1 MQLHQTSG
9 RWRLGVALSL
19 LTVILWGI
27 LPIALAVTLQ
37 ALDVYTVTWFRFL
50 MAFGLLAAYLAARK
64 QLPTLHKLR
73 DASFGMLAI
82 ATVGLGLNYLLFL
95 QGLLQTSPTTA
106 EVIIQLAPAL
116 MGLGGIAVFK
126 ERYILPQWIGLGV
139 LTLGMVLFFQAQLE
153 TILTA
158 KATYLLGNGIL
169 VLGAIAWAIYALVQK
184 QLLRKL
190 PSSSIMLVIYGGC
203 AILFSPLATPQR
215 LLTLSPLHLGM
226 LLFCGLN
233 TLVAYGAFA
242 EALEHWEASRVS
254 AVLALAPLVTL
265 VAVWAVSWLTPTLVA
280 PEHLTLIGIVGAV
293 LVVIGSVAIALRTP
307 TKAIIMRESCLP
319 SKGKDSAS
327 SSRNH

>member
-1 MQLHQTSG
+1 LSIQTQQFMKLHQTSG

-19 LTVILWGI
+19 VTVILWGI

-64 QLPTLHKLR
+64 QLPTLQQLR
-73 DASFGMLAI
+73 EASFGMLAI
-82 ATVGLGLNYLLFL
+82 ATVGLGLNYLFFL

-126 ERYILPQWIGLGV
+126 ERYILPQWVGLGV
-139 LTLGMVLFFQAQLE
+139 LTLGMVLFFQAQLK
-153 TILTA
+153 TILNA
-158 KATYLLGNGIL
+158 QATYLLGNGIL

-184 QLLRKL
+184 QLLQKL

-203 AILFSPLATPQR
+203 AILFSPFATPQR
-215 LLTLSPLHLGM
+215 LLTLSPLHLGV

-254 AVLALAPLVTL
+254 AAIALAPLVTL
-265 VAVWAVSWLTPTLVA
+265 VSVWAVSWITPTLIA
-280 PEHLTLIGIVGAV
+280 PEHLTGIGVIGAV
-293 LVVIGSVAIALRTP
+293 LVVIGSVAIALSKSAKP
-307 TKAIIMRESCLP
+307 MAI
-319 SKGKDSAS
+319 GKKRSI
-327 SSRNH
+327 

>member
-9 RWRLGVALSL
+9 HWRLGVALSL

-64 QLPTLHKLR
+64 QLPTLQKLR
-73 DASFGMLAI
+73 EASFGMLAL
-82 ATVGLGLNYLLFL
+82 ATVGLGLNYLFFL

-116 MGLGGIAVFK
+116 MCLGGIAVFK

-169 VLGAIAWAIYALVQK
+169 VLGAIVWAIYALVQK
-184 QLLRKL
+184 QLLQKL

-203 AILFSPLATPQR
+203 AILFSPLAAPQR
-215 LLTLSPLHLGM
+215 LLTLSPLHWGM

-280 PEHLTLIGIVGAV
+280 PEHLTVVGVVGAV
-293 LVVIGSVAIALRTP
+293 LVVIGSVAIALRAP
-307 TKAIIMRESCLP
+307 RKPIAMEKNRVNRS
-319 SKGKDSAS
+319 
-327 SSRNH
+327 

>member
-1 MQLHQTSG
+1 LSIQTQQFMKLHQTSG

-19 LTVILWGI
+19 VTVILWGI

-64 QLPTLHKLR
+64 QLPTLQQLR
-73 DASFGMLAI
+73 EASFGMLAI
-82 ATVGLGLNYLLFL
+82 ATVGLGLNYLFFL

-158 KATYLLGNGIL
+158 QTAYLLGNGIL

-184 QLLRKL
+184 QLLQKL

-203 AILFSPLATPQR
+203 TILFSPLATPQR
-215 LLTLSPLHLGM
+215 LLTLSPLHLGV
-226 LLFCGLN
+226 LLFCGFN

-254 AVLALAPLVTL
+254 AAIALAPLVTL
-265 VAVWAVSWLTPTLVA
+265 VSVWAVSWITPTLIA
-280 PEHLTLIGIVGAV
+280 PEHLTGIGVIGAV
-293 LVVIGSVAIALRTP
+293 LVVIGSVAIALSKSAKP
-307 TKAIIMRESCLP
+307 MAI
-319 SKGKDSAS
+319 GKKRSI
-327 SSRNH
+327 